1 MTNGHTHED
10 GHAHDDDHAQADAQA
25 AAVARLS
32 CYRHSRAGGNLSSQT
47 KCNTR
52 VGCWHGKSIYAGHH
66 GRAV

>member
-32 CYRHSRAGGNLSSQT
+32 CYRHSRAGGNP
-47 KCNTR
+47 
-52 VGCWHGKSIYAGHH
+52 GCPH
-66 GRAV
+66 RAAFTEAT